1 MFSLVWG
8 VMAPMGRL
16 VMCLGRLGRQNRPK
30 SVPKAS
36 LLLYLLACVF
46 EGRVFFDIC
55 GFLEG
60 PTLDPL
66 AQAQSKRIFPF
77 SAWPLKG
84 YRFYSNCWNISGT
97 VGVGIPKNA
106 LQNRV

>member
-1 MFSLVWG
+1 MARMGNLVTC
-8 VMAPMGRL
+8 L
-16 VMCLGRLGRQNRPK
+16 VRLGHQNRPK

-66 AQAQSKRIFPF
+66 AQAQSKRSLSF

-84 YRFYSNCWNISGT
+84 CRFLNNCWNISGI
-97 VGVGIPKNA
+97 VGVRIP
-106 LQNRV
+106 